1 MSSHEM
7 IQPAHFFFLLLWVP
21 HNSVTNGVK
30 NVIPELSLQ
39 EYFSSLQ
46 ASKVSKAS
54 LVYFQ
59 KEVSPSSEVFL
70 EQLENSREALQDYGI
85 FIFKINCQRGEA
97 SSYCKGDNTLG
108 KVYLFRDRV
117 LVRELAIDA
126 LFSLDAI
133 VANVLFAL
141 LFNEM
146 KYISTLMDLQ
156 RLENSLKG
164 QSNLAFAYVQ
174 AVGTAE
180 HRVFMEAAFVYG
192 SVKFA
197 LTTEVAVLKNIRSE
211 EPEVPSSK
219 LFFCHCKVTLDTGQP
234 CRRTLMEEP
243 LTTLSIHKF
252 LKLMGEPL
260 VVEVAE
266 DPEKISTTHLQ
277 LGLPLIFI
285 LSQEET
291 LEADRRIAESVAWQL
306 LGKAGV
312 LLLSR
317 NSVGL
322 DVSSRY
328 NVAIKTV
335 EEDMPV
341 KYLTLKDAVEIVAL
355 VKNGEQSKQVDN
367 KAGEV
372 YEEEEEEDEEEG
384 VENDINEQE
393 IQDDEVVESVVRDRK
408 RELPLEH
415 IHTLTEES
423 FLSILT
429 ETNHTAV
436 FFYASWEAVSLVVM
450 PYFLEIAAQLKGT
463 PEISLARVNCWDWPH
478 LCLQENV
485 TQFPIL
491 KMYSKEKPWLVYSGM
506 WETKEMMKFIEL
518 SRNSYPVRLT
528 TPEEI
533 EEYLSD
539 KTSPHRM
546 VSVLGIFDSS
556 MSEAREAFIEA
567 GRILS
572 GYVATGIY
580 YEEDAAVLSH
590 KYNVHL
596 PALLFA
602 KAATQQR
609 NAFQLSQ
616 YNTQDI
622 VKVIRHAFLE
632 TFPEITVKNLPDYF
646 QMKKPLLVLFSD
658 GVPDEREVEEM
669 KRVAA
674 GEDHKTF
681 ISCWLNLK
689 NTPVGR
695 SILKAYF
702 GNSVLP
708 VPLLLWISLHSGGHV
723 FVFPSSQSISETNIL
738 AWIEKLKTKQE
749 APRATLSEKEWKPR
763 LPAYDFL
770 SMMEP
775 TLPEFTIYTQE
786 SISIHQ
792 EEILGET
799 KSEAAVTKK
808 PTKDSTVEEQKPKKP
823 TRRVLRTTAPHLGA
837 KEKQAKHHSEL

>member
-1 MSSHEM
+1 MSSPQM
-7 IQPAHFFFLLLWVP
+7 TQRTHFFFLLMWISCI
-21 HNSVTNGVK
+21 SVTNSVK
-30 NVIPELSLQ
+30 NVIPELSPQ

-46 ASKVSKAS
+46 ALKAS

-59 KEVSPSSEVFL
+59 KDVSPSSAVFL

-85 FIFKINCQRGEA
+85 SILKINCQGGEA
-97 SSYCKGDNTLG
+97 SSYCRGDNSLG

-117 LVRELAIDA
+117 LVRELAVDA

-141 LFNEM
+141 LFNEV
-146 KYISTLMDLQ
+146 KYISTLMNLQ
-156 RLENSLKG
+156 HLENSLKG

-174 AVGTAE
+174 AIGTAE

-192 SVKFA
+192 SIKFA
-197 LTTEVAVLKNIRSE
+197 LTTEVEVLKSIRYE

-219 LFFCHCKVTLDTGQP
+219 LFFCHCKVAMDPEQP
-234 CRRTLMEEP
+234 CHKTLMEEP

-260 VVEVAE
+260 VVEVTAH
-266 DPEKISTTHLQ
+266 PEKISTTHLQ

-291 LEADRRIAESVAWQL
+291 LEADKRIAESVAWQL

-322 DVSSRY
+322 EVSSQY

-341 KYLTLKDAVEIVAL
+341 KYLTLKDADEIVAL
-355 VKNGEQSKQVDN
+355 VKNGEQSKPSLDN
-367 KAGEV
+367 K
-372 YEEEEEEDEEEG
+372 EEEIYEDEEDKG
-384 VENDINEQE
+384 VEDENNEQE
-393 IQDDEVVESVVRDRK
+393 IQDDEVVESLVRDRK

-423 FLSILT
+423 FLSILG
-429 ETNHTAV
+429 ENNHTAV
-436 FFYASWEAVSLVVM
+436 LFYASWEAVSLVVM
-450 PYFLEIAAQLKGT
+450 QSFLEVAAQLKGT

-485 TQFPIL
+485 TQFPIM
-491 KMYSKEKPWLVYSGM
+491 KMYTKERAWLAYSGM

-518 SRNSYPVRLT
+518 SRNSCPVRLM

-539 KTSPHRM
+539 KTSPHRT

-567 GRILS
+567 GRILN
-572 GYVATGIY
+572 GYVTTGIY
-580 YEEDAAVLSH
+580 YEEDATILSH
-590 KYNVHL
+590 KYNVPL

-602 KAATQQR
+602 KPATQQR

-622 VKVIRHAFLE
+622 VKVIRHALLE
-632 TFPEITVKNLPDYF
+632 TFPEITVENLPDYF
-646 QMKKPLLVLFSD
+646 QMTKPLLILFSD
-658 GVPDEREVEEM
+658 GDPGEREVEEI
-669 KRVAA
+669 KHVAI

-681 ISCWLNLK
+681 IACWLNLK
-689 NTPVGR
+689 NTPIGR
-695 SILKAYF
+695 TILKTYF
-702 GNSVLP
+702 GNLVPP

-723 FVFPSSQSISETNIL
+723 FIFPSDQSISETSIL

-749 APRATLSEKEWKPR
+749 APRVTLSEKEWKPR

-770 SMMEP
+770 SKMEP

-786 SISIHQ
+786 SIHQ
-792 EEILGET
+792 EGILRET
-799 KSEAAVTKK
+799 KAEAAVTNK
-808 PTKDSTVEEQKPKKP
+808 PTEDSTLEERKPRKP
-823 TRRVLRTTAPHLGA
+823 IGRGLWTVPDLGA

>member
-1 MSSHEM
+1 MSSPQM
-7 IQPAHFFFLLLWVP
+7 TQPTRFFFLLMSVSYI
-21 HNSVTNGVK
+21 SVTSSVK
-30 NVIPELSLQ
+30 NVIPELSPQ
-39 EYFSSLQ
+39 EYFSNLQ
-46 ASKVSKAS
+46 ASKAS

-59 KEVSPSSEVFL
+59 KDVSPHSEVFL

-85 FIFKINCQRGEA
+85 SILKVNCQRGEA
-97 SSYCKGDNTLG
+97 SSYCRGDNSLG
-108 KVYLFRDRV
+108 KVYLFRAHV
-117 LVRELAIDA
+117 LVHELAIDA

-141 LFNEM
+141 LFNEV

-156 RLENSLKG
+156 HLENSLKG
-164 QSNLAFAYVQ
+164 RSDLAFAYVQ
-174 AVGTAE
+174 AIGTSE

-197 LTTEVAVLKNIRSE
+197 LTTEVAVLKSIRSE
-211 EPEVPSSK
+211 EAEVPSSK
-219 LFFCHCKVTLDTGQP
+219 LFFCHCKVAMDPKQP
-234 CRRTLMEEP
+234 CHRTLMEQP

-260 VVEVAE
+260 VVQVAE

-277 LGLPLIFI
+277 LGLPLVFI

-291 LEADRRIAESVAWQL
+291 LEADKTIAESVAWQL

-328 NVAIKTV
+328 NVAIKTI

-341 KYLTLKDAVEIVAL
+341 KYLTLKDADEIVAL
-355 VKNGEQSKQVDN
+355 VINGEQSKPSLDN
-367 KAGEV
+367 NEEEV
-372 YEEEEEEDEEEG
+372 YEEEEEEG
-384 VENDINEQE
+384 VKNENNEQE
-393 IQDDEVVESVVRDRK
+393 IQDDEVVESVVRDRR
-408 RELPLEH
+408 RELPLER

-423 FLSILT
+423 FLSFLA

-436 FFYASWEAVSLVVM
+436 LFYASWEAVSLVVM
-450 PYFLEIAAQLKGT
+450 QFFLDVAAQLKGT
-463 PEISLARVNCWDWPH
+463 PEISLARVNCWDWPQ

-485 TQFPIL
+485 TQFPAM
-491 KMYSKEKPWLVYSGM
+491 KMYTREKAWPAYSGM
-506 WETKEMMKFIEL
+506 WETKEMRKFIEL
-518 SRNSYPVRLT
+518 SRNSCPVRLM

-533 EEYLSD
+533 EEYLSH
-539 KTSPHRM
+539 KNSPHHT

-567 GRILS
+567 GRILN
-572 GYVATGIY
+572 GYVTTGIY
-580 YEEDAAVLSH
+580 YEEDATVLSH
-590 KYNVHL
+590 KYNVPL

-602 KAATQQR
+602 KPATQQR
-609 NAFQLSQ
+609 NALQLSQ

-622 VKVIRHAFLE
+622 VKVIRHALLE
-632 TFPEITVKNLPDYF
+632 TF
-646 QMKKPLLVLFSD
+646 
-658 GVPDEREVEEM
+658 
-669 KRVAA
+669 
-674 GEDHKTF
+674 
-681 ISCWLNLK
+681 

-702 GNSVLP
+702 GNSVPP
-708 VPLLLWISLHSGGHV
+708 VPLLLWINLHSGGHV
-723 FVFPSSQSISETNIL
+723 FVFPSDQSISETNIL
-738 AWIEKLKTKQE
+738 AWIEKVKIKQE
-749 APRATLSEKEWKPR
+749 APRATLSEKKWKPR

-786 SISIHQ
+786 SISIRQ
-792 EEILGET
+792 EEILEE
-799 KSEAAVTKK
+799 KKAEAAMTKK
-808 PTKDSTVEEQKPKKP
+808 PTEDSTMEELKQKKP
-823 TRRVLRTTAPHLGA
+823 TGRGLQRTVPHLGA
-837 KEKQAKHHSEL
+837 KEKQAKHHSDL

>member
-1 MSSHEM
+1 MSSPQM
-7 IQPAHFFFLLLWVP
+7 TQRTHFFFLFIWISCI
-21 HNSVTNGVK
+21 SVTRGVK
-30 NVIPELSLQ
+30 NVIPELSPQ

-46 ASKVSKAS
+46 ASKAS

-59 KEVSPSSEVFL
+59 KDVSPSSEVFL

-85 FIFKINCQRGEA
+85 SILKINCQGGEA
-97 SSYCKGDNTLG
+97 SSYCRGDNSLG
-108 KVYLFRDRV
+108 KIYLFRDRV

-141 LFNEM
+141 LFNEV
-146 KYISTLMDLQ
+146 KYISTLMNLQ
-156 RLENSLKG
+156 HLENSLKR
-164 QSNLAFAYVQ
+164 QSDLAFAYVQ
-174 AVGTAE
+174 AIGTAE

-192 SVKFA
+192 SIKFA
-197 LTTEVAVLKNIRSE
+197 LTTEVAVLKSIRYE

-219 LFFCHCKVTLDTGQP
+219 LFFCHCKVAMDPELP

-291 LEADRRIAESVAWQL
+291 LEADKRIAESVAWQL

-322 DVSSRY
+322 EISSLY

-341 KYLTLKDAVEIVAL
+341 KYLTLKDADEIVAL
-355 VKNGEQSKQVDN
+355 LENAEQSKPSLDN
-367 KAGEV
+367 K
-372 YEEEEEEDEEEG
+372 EEEIYEEEEDEG
-384 VENDINEQE
+384 VENENNEQD

-408 RELPLEH
+408 RELPWEH

-423 FLSILT
+423 FLSILAD
-429 ETNHTAV
+429 TNHTAV
-436 FFYASWEAVSLVVM
+436 LFYASWEAVSLVVM
-450 PYFLEIAAQLKGT
+450 QSFLEVAAQLKGT

-485 TQFPIL
+485 TQFPIM
-491 KMYSKEKPWLVYSGM
+491 KMYTKERAWLAYSGM

-518 SRNSYPVRLT
+518 SRNSCPVRLM

-539 KTSPHRM
+539 KTSPHRT

-567 GRILS
+567 GRILN
-572 GYVATGIY
+572 GYVTTGIY
-580 YEEDAAVLSH
+580 YEEDATILSH
-590 KYNVHL
+590 KYNVPL

-602 KAATQQR
+602 KSATQQR

-622 VKVIRHAFLE
+622 VKVIRHALLE
-632 TFPEITVKNLPDYF
+632 TFPEITVENLPDYF
-646 QMKKPLLVLFSD
+646 QMKKPLLILFSD
-658 GVPDEREVEEM
+658 GDPGEREVEEI
-669 KRVAA
+669 KHVAV

-681 ISCWLNLK
+681 IACWLNLK

-702 GNSVLP
+702 GNSVPP
-708 VPLLLWISLHSGGHV
+708 VPLLLWINLHSGGHV
-723 FVFPSSQSISETNIL
+723 FVFPSDQSISETSIL

-749 APRATLSEKEWKPR
+749 APRATLSEKDWKPR

-792 EEILGET
+792 EEILRET
-799 KSEAAVTKK
+799 KAEAAVTKK
-808 PTKDSTVEEQKPKKP
+808 PTEDSTLEELKPKKP
-823 TRRVLRTTAPHLGA
+823 TGRSLRTAPHLGA

>member
-1 MSSHEM
+1 MSAGDMSSPQM
-7 IQPAHFFFLLLWVP
+7 TQWTHFFFLLIWIFCI
-21 HNSVTNGVK
+21 SVISGVK
-30 NVIPELSLQ
+30 NMIPELSPQ

-46 ASKVSKAS
+46 TLKAS

-59 KEVSPSSEVFL
+59 KDVSPSSEVFL

-85 FIFKINCQRGEA
+85 SILKGPCV
-97 SSYCKGDNTLG
+97 SS
-108 KVYLFRDRV
+108 
-117 LVRELAIDA
+117 
-126 LFSLDAI
+126 
-133 VANVLFAL
+133 AL
-141 LFNEM
+141 LFNEV
-146 KYISTLMDLQ
+146 KYISTLMNLQ
-156 RLENSLKG
+156 HLENSLKG
-164 QSNLAFAYVQ
+164 QSDLAFAYVQ
-174 AVGTAE
+174 AIGTAE

-192 SVKFA
+192 SIKFA
-197 LTTEVAVLKNIRSE
+197 LTTEVAVLKSIRYE

-219 LFFCHCKVTLDTGQP
+219 LFFCHCKVAVDPEQP

-291 LEADRRIAESVAWQL
+291 LEADKRIAESVAWQL

-322 DVSSRY
+322 EVSSRY
-328 NVAIKTV
+328 NVAIKTI
-335 EEDMPV
+335 EEDMPF
-341 KYLTLKDAVEIVAL
+341 KYLTLKDADEIVAL
-355 VKNGEQSKQVDN
+355 LKNGEHSKPSLDN
-367 KAGEV
+367 KEEEI
-372 YEEEEEEDEEEG
+372 YEEEEEDEG
-384 VENDINEQE
+384 VENENNEQE
-393 IQDDEVVESVVRDRK
+393 IQDDEVVESVVKDRK

-423 FLSILT
+423 FLSILA

-436 FFYASWEAVSLVVM
+436 LFYASWEAVSLVVM
-450 PYFLEIAAQLKGT
+450 QSFLEVAAQLKGT
-463 PEISLARVNCWDWPH
+463 PEISLAMVNCWDWPH

-485 TQFPIL
+485 TQFPIM
-491 KMYSKEKPWLVYSGM
+491 KMYTKERAWLAYSGM

-518 SRNSYPVRLT
+518 SRNSCPVRLM

-533 EEYLSD
+533 EEYLSE
-539 KTSPHRM
+539 KTSPYRM

-567 GRILS
+567 GRILN
-572 GYVATGIY
+572 GYVTTGIY
-580 YEEDAAVLSH
+580 YEEDATILSH
-590 KYNVHL
+590 KYNVPL

-602 KAATQQR
+602 KPATQPR

-622 VKVIRHAFLE
+622 VKIIRRALLE
-632 TFPEITVKNLPDYF
+632 TFPEITVENLPDYF
-646 QMKKPLLVLFSD
+646 QMKKPLLILFSD
-658 GVPDEREVEEM
+658 GDPGEREVEEM
-669 KRVAA
+669 KHVAI
-674 GEDHKTF
+674 GEDHRTF
-681 ISCWLNLK
+681 IACWLNLK

-708 VPLLLWISLHSGGHV
+708 EPLLLWINLHSGGHV
-723 FVFPSSQSISETNIL
+723 FVFPSDQSISETSIL

-749 APRATLSEKEWKPR
+749 APR
-763 LPAYDFL
+763 
-770 SMMEP
+770 
-775 TLPEFTIYTQE
+775 E

-799 KSEAAVTKK
+799 KAEAAVTKK
-808 PTKDSTVEEQKPKKP
+808 PTEDSTLEEPKPKKP
-823 TRRVLRTTAPHLGA
+823 TGRVLRTAPHLGA

>member
-1 MSSHEM
+1 MSSLQM
-7 IQPAHFFFLLLWVP
+7 TQWTDFFFLLIWVSCI
-21 HNSVTNGVK
+21 SVTSSVK
-30 NVIPELSLQ
+30 NVIPELSPQ

-59 KEVSPSSEVFL
+59 KDVSPSSEVFL
-70 EQLENSREALQDYGI
+70 EQLENSKEALQDYGI
-85 FIFKINCQRGEA
+85 FILKINCQRGEA
-97 SSYCKGDNTLG
+97 SSYCRGDNSMG
-108 KVYLFRDRV
+108 KVYLFRDHV

-141 LFNEM
+141 LFNEV

-156 RLENSLKG
+156 RLEDSLKG
-164 QSNLAFAYVQ
+164 QSDLAFAYVQ

-197 LTTEVAVLKNIRSE
+197 LTTEVAVLKSIRD

-219 LFFCHCKVTLDTGQP
+219 LFFCHCKVAMDPEQP
-234 CRRTLMEEP
+234 CRRILMEEP

-266 DPEKISTTHLQ
+266 DPKKISTTHLQ

-291 LEADRRIAESVAWQL
+291 LEADKRIAESVAWQL
-306 LGKAGV
+306 LGKAGL

-341 KYLTLKDAVEIVAL
+341 KYLTLKDADEIVAL
-355 VKNGEQSKQVDN
+355 VRNGEQSNPSLDD
-367 KAGEV
+367 KAEEV
-372 YEEEEEEDEEEG
+372 YEEEEEEEG
-384 VENDINEQE
+384 VENENNEQE
-393 IQDDEVVESVVRDRK
+393 IQDDEVVESAVRDRK
-408 RELPLEH
+408 RELLLKH

-423 FLSILT
+423 FLSILA

-436 FFYASWEAVSLVVM
+436 LFYASWEAVSLVVM
-450 PYFLEIAAQLKGT
+450 QSFLEVAAQLKGT

-478 LCLQENV
+478 LCLRENV
-485 TQFPIL
+485 TQFPIM
-491 KMYSKEKPWLVYSGM
+491 KMYTKVGAWLAYSGM

-518 SRNSYPVRLT
+518 SRNSCPVRLM

-533 EEYLSD
+533 EEYLTD
-539 KTSPHRM
+539 KTSPHHM

-567 GRILS
+567 GRILN
-572 GYVATGIY
+572 GYVTTGIY
-580 YEEDAAVLSH
+580 YEEDATVLAH
-590 KYNVHL
+590 KYNVAL

-602 KAATQQR
+602 KPSTQQR

-622 VKVIRHAFLE
+622 VKVIRHALLE
-632 TFPEITVKNLPDYF
+632 TFPEITVENLPDYF
-646 QMKKPLLVLFSD
+646 QMKKPLLILFSD
-658 GVPDEREVEEM
+658 GIPGKKEVEEM
-669 KRVAA
+669 KQVAV

-681 ISCWLNLK
+681 IACWLNLK

-702 GNSVLP
+702 GNSVVP

-723 FVFPSSQSISETNIL
+723 FVFPSDQSISETNIL

-763 LPAYDFL
+763 LPAYNFL

-786 SISIHQ
+786 SISIRQ
-792 EEILGET
+792 EEILGE
-799 KSEAAVTKK
+799 KKAEAAVTKK
-808 PTKDSTVEEQKPKKP
+808 PTKDSTMEELKPKKP
-823 TRRVLRTTAPHLGA
+823 TGRALRRTAPHLGA

>member
-1 MSSHEM
+1 MS
-7 IQPAHFFFLLLWVP
+7 
-21 HNSVTNGVK
+21 
-30 NVIPELSLQ
+30 
-39 EYFSSLQ
+39 
-46 ASKVSKAS
+46 
-54 LVYFQ
+54 
-59 KEVSPSSEVFL
+59 VSPSSEVFL

-85 FIFKINCQRGEA
+85 SILKINCQGGEA
-97 SSYCKGDNTLG
+97 SSYCRGHNSLG

-141 LFNEM
+141 LFNEV
-146 KYISTLMDLQ
+146 KYISTLMNLQ
-156 RLENSLKG
+156 HLENSLKG
-164 QSNLAFAYVQ
+164 QSDLAFAYVQ
-174 AVGTAE
+174 AIGTAE

-192 SVKFA
+192 SIKFA
-197 LTTEVAVLKNIRSE
+197 LTTEVAVLKSIRYE

-219 LFFCHCKVTLDTGQP
+219 LFFCHCKVAVDPEQP

-291 LEADRRIAESVAWQL
+291 LEADKRIAESVAWQL

-322 DVSSRY
+322 EVSSRY
-328 NVAIKTV
+328 NVAIKTI
-335 EEDMPV
+335 EEDMPF
-341 KYLTLKDAVEIVAL
+341 KYLTLKDADEIVAL
-355 VKNGEQSKQVDN
+355 LKNGEHSKPSLDN
-367 KAGEV
+367 KEEEI
-372 YEEEEEEDEEEG
+372 YEEEEEDEG
-384 VENDINEQE
+384 VENENNEQE
-393 IQDDEVVESVVRDRK
+393 IQDDEVVESVVKDRK

-423 FLSILT
+423 FLSILA

-436 FFYASWEAVSLVVM
+436 LFYASWEAVSLVVM
-450 PYFLEIAAQLKGT
+450 QSFLEVAAQLKGT
-463 PEISLARVNCWDWPH
+463 PEISLAMVNCWDWPH

-485 TQFPIL
+485 TQFPIM
-491 KMYSKEKPWLVYSGM
+491 KMYTKERAWLAYSGM

-518 SRNSYPVRLT
+518 SRNSCPVRLM

-533 EEYLSD
+533 EEYLSE
-539 KTSPHRM
+539 KTSPYRM

-567 GRILS
+567 GRILN
-572 GYVATGIY
+572 GYVTTGIY
-580 YEEDAAVLSH
+580 YEEDATILSH
-590 KYNVHL
+590 KYNVPL

-602 KAATQQR
+602 KPATQPR

-622 VKVIRHAFLE
+622 VKIIRRALLE
-632 TFPEITVKNLPDYF
+632 TFPEITVENLPDYF
-646 QMKKPLLVLFSD
+646 QMKKPLLILFSD
-658 GVPDEREVEEM
+658 GDPGEREVEEM
-669 KRVAA
+669 KHVAI
-674 GEDHKTF
+674 GEDHRTF
-681 ISCWLNLK
+681 IACWLNLK

-708 VPLLLWISLHSGGHV
+708 EPLLLWINLHSGGHV
-723 FVFPSSQSISETNIL
+723 FVFPSDQSISETSIL

-749 APRATLSEKEWKPR
+749 APRATLSEKEWKPH

-799 KSEAAVTKK
+799 KAEAAVTKK
-808 PTKDSTVEEQKPKKP
+808 PTEDSTLEEPKPKKP
-823 TRRVLRTTAPHLGA
+823 TGRVLRTAPHLGA

>member
-1 MSSHEM
+1 MSPPQM
-7 IQPAHFFFLLLWVP
+7 TQRTHFFFLLTWVSCISLTS
-21 HNSVTNGVK
+21 SVE
-30 NVIPELSLQ
+30 NVIPELSPQ
-39 EYFSSLQ
+39 EYFSGLQ
-46 ASKVSKAS
+46 ASKAS

-59 KEVSPSSEVFL
+59 KDVSPSSEVFL
-70 EQLENSREALQDYGI
+70 EQLENSKEALQDYGI
-85 FIFKINCQRGEA
+85 FILKINCQRGEA
-97 SSYCKGDNTLG
+97 SSYCRGDNSMG

-141 LFNEM
+141 LFNEV

-156 RLENSLKG
+156 HLENSLKG
-164 QSNLAFAYVQ
+164 QSDLAFAYVQ

-197 LTTEVAVLKNIRSE
+197 LTTEVAVLKSIRSE

-219 LFFCHCKVTLDTGQP
+219 LFFCHCKVATDPEQP
-234 CRRTLMEEP
+234 CLRTLMEEP

-260 VVEVAE
+260 VVEVAV

-291 LEADRRIAESVAWQL
+291 LEADKRIAESVAWQL

-322 DVSSRY
+322 DVSSRF

-341 KYLTLKDAVEIVAL
+341 KYLTLKDADEIVAL
-355 VKNGEQSKQVDN
+355 VKNGKQSKPSLNN
-367 KAGEV
+367 KAEEV
-372 YEEEEEEDEEEG
+372 YEEEEEEEEEG
-384 VENDINEQE
+384 VENENNEQE

-408 RELPLEH
+408 RELPLED

-423 FLSILT
+423 FLSILA

-436 FFYASWEAVSLVVM
+436 LFYASWETVSLVVM
-450 PYFLEIAAQLKGT
+450 QSFLEVAAQLKGT

-485 TQFPIL
+485 TQFPIM
-491 KMYSKEKPWLVYSGM
+491 KMYTKEGAWLAYSGM

-518 SRNSYPVRLT
+518 SRNSCPVRLM
-528 TPEEI
+528 TPEEV

-539 KTSPHRM
+539 KTSPHNT

-567 GRILS
+567 GRILN
-572 GYVATGIY
+572 GYVTTGIY
-580 YEEDAAVLSH
+580 YEEDAIILSH
-590 KYNVHL
+590 KYNVPL

-602 KAATQQR
+602 KPATQQR

-622 VKVIRHAFLE
+622 VKVIRHALLE
-632 TFPEITVKNLPDYF
+632 TFPEITVENLPDYF
-646 QMKKPLLVLFSD
+646 QIKKPLLILFSD
-658 GVPDEREVEEM
+658 GVPGEREVEEM
-669 KRVAA
+669 KHVAV

-681 ISCWLNLK
+681 IACWLNLK

-695 SILKAYF
+695 NILKAYF
-702 GNSVLP
+702 GNLVLP
-708 VPLLLWISLHSGGHV
+708 MPLLLWINLHSRGHV
-723 FVFPSSQSISETNIL
+723 FVFPSDQSVSETNIL

-749 APRATLSEKEWKPR
+749 TPRATLSEKEWKPR

-786 SISIHQ
+786 SISIRQ

-799 KSEAAVTKK
+799 KAEAAVAKK
-808 PTKDSTVEEQKPKKP
+808 PTKDSTMEELKP
-823 TRRVLRTTAPHLGA
+823 TGRALRRTAPHLGA
-837 KEKQAKHHSEL
+837 KEKQPKHHSEL

>member
-1 MSSHEM
+1 MSSLQM
-7 IQPAHFFFLLLWVP
+7 TQPTRFFFLLMSVSYI
-21 HNSVTNGVK
+21 SVTSSVK
-30 NVIPELSLQ
+30 NVIPELSPQ
-39 EYFSSLQ
+39 EYFSNLQ
-46 ASKVSKAS
+46 ASKAS

-59 KEVSPSSEVFL
+59 KDVSPHSEVFL

-85 FIFKINCQRGEA
+85 SILKVNCQREEA
-97 SSYCKGDNTLG
+97 SSYCRGDNSLG
-108 KVYLFRDRV
+108 KVYLFRAHV
-117 LVRELAIDA
+117 LVHELAIDA

-141 LFNEM
+141 LFNEV

-156 RLENSLKG
+156 HLENTLKG
-164 QSNLAFAYVQ
+164 RSDLAFAYVP
-174 AVGTAE
+174 AIGTAE

-197 LTTEVAVLKNIRSE
+197 LTTEVAVLKSIRSE

-219 LFFCHCKVTLDTGQP
+219 LFFCHCKVAMDPKQP
-234 CRRTLMEEP
+234 CHRTLMEQP

-291 LEADRRIAESVAWQL
+291 LEADKMIAESVAWQL

-312 LLLSR
+312 FLLSR

-328 NVAIKTV
+328 NVAIKTI

-341 KYLTLKDAVEIVAL
+341 KYLTLKDTDEIVAL
-355 VKNGEQSKQVDN
+355 VINGEQSKPSLDN
-367 KAGEV
+367 N
-372 YEEEEEEDEEEG
+372 EEEG
-384 VENDINEQE
+384 VKNENNEQE

-408 RELPLEH
+408 RELPLER
-415 IHTLTEES
+415 IHTLAEDS
-423 FLSILT
+423 FLSFLA

-436 FFYASWEAVSLVVM
+436 LFYASWETVSLVVM
-450 PYFLEIAAQLKGT
+450 QFFLEVAAQLKGT
-463 PEISLARVNCWDWPH
+463 PEISLARVNCWDWPQ

-485 TQFPIL
+485 TQFPAM
-491 KMYSKEKPWLVYSGM
+491 KMYARERAWPAYSGM
-506 WETKEMMKFIEL
+506 WEIKEMRKFIEL
-518 SRNSYPVRLT
+518 SRNSCPVRLM

-533 EEYLSD
+533 EEYLSH
-539 KTSPHRM
+539 KNSPYHT

-556 MSEAREAFIEA
+556 KSEAREAFIEA
-567 GRILS
+567 GRILN
-572 GYVATGIY
+572 GYVTTGIY
-580 YEEDAAVLSH
+580 YEEDATVLSH
-590 KYNVHL
+590 KYNVPL

-602 KAATQQR
+602 KPATQQR

-622 VKVIRHAFLE
+622 VKIIRHALLE
-632 TFPEITVKNLPDYF
+632 TFPEITVENLPDYF
-646 QMKKPLLVLFSD
+646 QMKKPLLILFSD
-658 GVPDEREVEEM
+658 GVPSEREEEEM
-669 KRVAA
+669 KHVAI

-681 ISCWLNLK
+681 IACWLNLK

-702 GNSVLP
+702 GNSVPP
-708 VPLLLWISLHSGGHV
+708 VPLLLWINLHSGGHV
-723 FVFPSSQSISETNIL
+723 FVFPSDQSISETNIL
-738 AWIEKLKTKQE
+738 DWIEKLKIKQE
-749 APRATLSEKEWKPR
+749 APRATLSAKEWKPR

-770 SMMEP
+770 SMMEA

-792 EEILGET
+792 EEILGE
-799 KSEAAVTKK
+799 KKAEAAMTKK
-808 PTKDSTVEEQKPKKP
+808 PTEDSTMEELKQKKP
-823 TRRVLRTTAPHLGA
+823 TGRSLQRTAPHPGA
-837 KEKQAKHHSEL
+837 KEKQAKQHSDL